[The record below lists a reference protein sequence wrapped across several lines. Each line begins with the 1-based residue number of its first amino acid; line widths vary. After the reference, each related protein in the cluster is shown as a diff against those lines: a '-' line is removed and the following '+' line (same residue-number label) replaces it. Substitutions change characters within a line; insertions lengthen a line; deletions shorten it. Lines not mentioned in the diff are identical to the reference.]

1 MRFVWYFDEGTLHV
15 PNPLPF
21 SLPAMKHI
29 PFVTYI
35 PLGMMGNS
43 TVHTIIASY

>member
-1 MRFVWYFDEGTLHV
+1 MRFVRFFEEGTLYV
-15 PNPLPF
+15 PKLLPF
-21 SLPAMKHI
+21 SLPTMKHI

-35 PLGMMGNS
+35 PLGMMENS